1 MDWVGEN
8 VALPDDL
15 TLQLHLWDGKVWAGR
30 QRETLLHTL
39 PVEGLGVRV
48 PA

>member
-1 MDWVGEN
+1 MNWVGEN

-15 TLQLHLWDGKVWAGR
+15 TLQLHLRDVKVWAGR